1 MGVSWSDDIDPIGM
15 LGSRPGPP
23 PPGPGPGPGP
33 ADEPHSPAPLA
44 GPHHHRRRG
53 RTGLLARPQ
62 AAAAAV
68 TALLG
73 RPQHA
78 RRRAYRRYWV

>member
-23 PPGPGPGPGP
+23 PPPPGPGP
-33 ADEPHSPAPLA
+33 ADEPDSSAPLA
-44 GPHHHRRRG
+44 GPHHRRRG
-53 RTGLLARPQ
+53 RNGPLARPQ

-68 TALLG
+68 TALLA
-73 RPQHA
+73 RPRHA

>member
-23 PPGPGPGPGP
+23 RPGPGSGP
-33 ADEPHSPAPLA
+33 ADEPDSPAPLA
-44 GPHHHRRRG
+44 GPHHHHRRG
-53 RTGLLARPQ
+53 RTGLLAGPQ
-62 AAAAAV
+62 AAATAV
-68 TALLG
+68 TALLA
-73 RPQHA
+73 RPRHA

>member
-23 PPGPGPGPGP
+23 DSAG
-33 ADEPHSPAPLA
+33 PLA
-44 GPHHHRRRG
+44 GPHHHRRRRPG
-53 RTGLLARPQ
+53 VLGRPQ

-68 TALLG
+68 TALLT

>member
-1 MGVSWSDDIDPIGM
+1 MILGVTDRGVGMGVSWSDDNDPFGA

-23 PPGPGPGPGP
+23 
-33 ADEPHSPAPLA
+33 SPAPR
-44 GPHHHRRRG
+44 HHRRRRSG
-53 RTGLLARPQ
+53 ILARPQ

-68 TALLG
+68 TALLT

-78 RRRAYRRYWV
+78 ARRPYRRYWL